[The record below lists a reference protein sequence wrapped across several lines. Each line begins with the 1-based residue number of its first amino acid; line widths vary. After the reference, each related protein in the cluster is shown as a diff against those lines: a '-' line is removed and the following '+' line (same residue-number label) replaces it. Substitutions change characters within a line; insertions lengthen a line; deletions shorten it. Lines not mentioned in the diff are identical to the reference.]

1 MVDLLIILAVCF
13 SPFVLAALVI
23 EGYLNMR
30 DRYMARK
37 RDEAVRSRELI
48 DEARLILRNPDAFTD
63 ADVAEAKRVLND
75 ANVVPFKRRAA

>member
-1 MVDLLIILAVCF
+1 MVDILIALAVCF

-37 RDEAVRSRELI
+37 RDEAVR
-48 DEARLILRNPDAFTD
+48 DG
-63 ADVAEAKRVLND
+63 K
-75 ANVVPFKRRAA
+75 VVEFKRRAA

>member
-1 MVDLLIILAVCF
+1 VLDILPALAVCF

-37 RDEAVRSRELI
+37 RDEAVR
-48 DEARLILRNPDAFTD
+48 NG
-63 ADVAEAKRVLND
+63 K
-75 ANVVPFKRRAA
+75 VVEFKRRAA

>member
-37 RDEAVRSRELI
+37 RDEAVR
-48 DEARLILRNPDAFTD
+48 NG
-63 ADVAEAKRVLND
+63 K
-75 ANVVPFKRRAA
+75 VVEFKRRAA

>member
-1 MVDLLIILAVCF
+1 MLDLLIILAVCF

-23 EGYLNMR
+23 EGYLDMR
-30 DRYMARK
+30 DRYIARK
-37 RDEAVRSRELI
+37 GDRDLI
-48 DEARLILRNPDAFTD
+48 DEARLILRNPDAFTE

>member
-1 MVDLLIILAVCF
+1 MVDLLIALAVCF

-37 RDEAVRSRELI
+37 RDDAVR
-48 DEARLILRNPDAFTD
+48 NG
-63 ADVAEAKRVLND
+63 
-75 ANVVPFKRRAA
+75 NVVEFKRRAA